1 MKKMTLAL
9 ASILVLTLFV
19 GISTAKIQ
27 QRDCDRDQ
35 DCCVCD
41 QFVDLDGDGIC
52 DGCDGCI
59 PTPKGDDDDGD
70 GIPNGQDDDYV
81 RPKDGSGK

>member
-1 MKKMTLAL
+1 MKKMSLVL

-59 PTPKGDDDDGD
+59 PAPKGDDDDGD